1 MEARFRTR
9 RWPRRTAF
17 RSAASHLYRNRG
29 TAVAAGSESD
39 WEPLPQ
45 GWKTVL
51 LRIVPSRAKT
61 VPHSLS
67 HLLRIGRGCA
77 ICTVGVGEAE
87 VSEGFR
93 LGVPPATTSP
103 SSSAKRCAYTRETRE
118 YTPYEGNG
126 RKEVRGAWGRAL
138 RPFRHTT
145 KRKPSEA

>member
-1 MEARFRTR
+1 MK
-9 RWPRRTAF
+9 PISQTAMAETYGIPIGRPPTTIEIAGLPYPPGLNRIGSLF
-17 RSAASHLYRNRG
+17 HRVENCVAPNCTEQSKNCSTFLKPSSRNRTG
-29 TAVAAGSESD
+29 
-39 WEPLPQ
+39 
-45 GWKTVL
+45 
-51 LRIVPSRAKT
+51 LR
-61 VPHSLS
+61 
-67 HLLRIGRGCA
+67 HLHCGC
-77 ICTVGVGEAE
+77 GEAE

-126 RKEVRGAWGRAL
+126 RKEVGGAWGRSL